1 MFQIVKNLEQ
11 LGVDIVWYK
20 LNQDEMPD
28 IDILQVFSSEP
39 CLRPIILKAK
49 RRKIPIVVT
58 PMIGS
63 RAMSNS
69 SLKSIHLLSSIP
81 GLFSPH
87 KERYRL
93 IKDADHLLAL
103 SAFEKK
109 RLQRVY
115 QVNDDSITIVENG
128 IDDQFISI
136 DTDCSN
142 KPKGDYF
149 ITVGRIEPNK
159 NQYNLIQAVNKLGK
173 DLYIVGEPGIWSA
186 DYMDKCKAISNSKI
200 HYLGAIR
207 NVGQLK
213 QLYAR
218 AIATVIPSFSEMVPL
233 TVFESLSVK
242 TPVVVTRYSSLMGTS
257 IQGLFFSGTSTM
269 SIISGLKKAVAF
281 DCSKINK
288 DGIYSWRDIAEKYLV
303 VYKNC
308 CNNK

>member
-1 MFQIVKNLEQ
+1 MKNLEQ

-20 LNQDEMPD
+20 LNQDEMSD

-39 CLRPIILKAK
+39 CLRPIILKAI
-49 RRKIPIVVT
+49 RRKIPVVVT
-58 PMIGS
+58 PMVGS

-69 SLKSIHLLSSIP
+69 SLKSILLLSSIP

-93 IKDADHLLAL
+93 IKEADHLLAL
-103 SAFEKK
+103 SAFEKT

-115 QVNDDSITIVENG
+115 HVNEDSITVVENG
-128 IDDQFISI
+128 IDDQFIN
-136 DTDCSN
+136 TDQLYE
-142 KPKGDYF
+142 PKGDYV

-159 NQYNLIQAVNKLGK
+159 NQYNLIQAVNELGL
-173 DLYIVGEPGIWSA
+173 DLYIVGEPGIRSA
-186 DYMDKCKAISNSKI
+186 DYMEKCKAISNSKI

-218 AIATVIPSFSEMVPL
+218 ARATVIPSFSEMVPL

-242 TPVVVTRYSSLMGTS
+242 TPVVVTRYSSLKGTS
-257 IQGLFFSGTSTM
+257 IQGLFFSGTSTR
-269 SIISGLKKAVAF
+269 SIISSLKKTIEF
-281 DCSKINK
+281 DYSKINK
-288 DGIYSWRDIAEKYLV
+288 DGIYSWREIAEKYLV
-303 VYKNC
+303 VYKKC
-308 CNNK
+308 CKKIIRQ